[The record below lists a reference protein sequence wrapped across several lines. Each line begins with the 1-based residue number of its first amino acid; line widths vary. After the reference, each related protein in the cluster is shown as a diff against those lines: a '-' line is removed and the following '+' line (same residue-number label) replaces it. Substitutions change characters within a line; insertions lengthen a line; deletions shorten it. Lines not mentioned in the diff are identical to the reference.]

1 MDRSNEIVARV
12 NELLPVAATKL
23 LHFVKDFP
31 EPDITVPQAFLL
43 NNLWRHGP
51 STASAIGEILRVTS
65 GPVTSLTKRL
75 IARGL
80 VSRHRDENDGRVV
93 WFSLTEEG
101 VRLAEE
107 LNQHSL
113 TRWAQVMGLLGLE
126 RSEKALALL
135 EDTIRVLNQFEK
147 RPGSE

>member
-1 MDRSNEIVARV
+1 MDRRNELAARV
-12 NELLPVAATKL
+12 NELLPILATKL

-43 NNLWRHGP
+43 NNLRRRGP

-75 IARGL
+75 IAKGL

-107 LNQHSL
+107 LDRHSL
-113 TRWAQVMGLLGLE
+113 KRWALVMDLLGLE
-126 RSEKALALL
+126 RSEEALVLL